1 MLGNEGKK
9 EDTVGLKMDFCDIL
23 RHFECNFSLS
33 AHPGNSEPRIS
44 MFKSGFRYDHSGSS
58 VMSKFEGNKSICRET
73 G

>member
-33 AHPGNSEPRIS
+33 AHLAILSQESACSNL
-44 MFKSGFRYDHSGSS
+44 GFGMITL
-58 VMSKFEGNKSICRET
+58 VVV
-73 G
+73 